1 MAKVIV
7 NGSIG
12 RRQPLE
18 VRAGHTL
25 TPQIAVLTLA
35 SGQTLDTDGASLVL
49 RIFRGEAD
57 LAELSVPGGAFDVPE
72 RLPDD
77 VDGSP
82 RFLITQTKE
91 RLAAVLE
98 AAGPEPTSSGKPR
111 TARTLYWTCSY
122 QDAGGAL
129 FPVYYGTFTVWLGAA
144 GD

>member
-1 MAKVIV
+1 MARTVV
-7 NGSIG
+7 HGSIG

-35 SGQTLDTDGASLVL
+35 SGQTLDAEGASLVL
-49 RIFRGEAD
+49 RIFQHESD

-72 RLPDD
+72 RLADTA
-77 VDGSP
+77 DGSP
-82 RFLITQTKE
+82 RFLITQSKE

-98 AAGPEPTSSGKPR
+98 AAGPEPLVSSRPR
-111 TARTLYWTCSY
+111 TTRNLYWTCSY
-122 QDAGGAL
+122 QEAAGAL
-129 FPVYYGTFTVWLGAA
+129 FPMYFGAFTVWLGAA